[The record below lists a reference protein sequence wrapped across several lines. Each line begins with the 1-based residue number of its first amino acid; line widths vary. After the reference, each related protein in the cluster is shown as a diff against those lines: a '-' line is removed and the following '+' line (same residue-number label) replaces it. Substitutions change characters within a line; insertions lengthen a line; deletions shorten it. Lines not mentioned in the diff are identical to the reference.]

1 MKMKVV
7 SYEKLFGLNDIISCC
22 EDKAIVK
29 DGKKYFSLEVL
40 DKTAFEYMEEWVQEV
55 EFE

>member
-1 MKMKVV
+1 MKIKVV
-7 SYEKLFGLNDIISCC
+7 SYEKLFRTNNFNAYC

-40 DKTAFEYMEEWVQEV
+40 DETVFKYLDEWVQEV
-55 EFE
+55 EF

>member
-1 MKMKVV
+1 MKIKVV
-7 SYEKLFGLNDIISCC
+7 SYENLFGSNNIEAYC

-40 DKTAFEYMEEWVQEV
+40 DKTAFEYLDEWVQEV
-55 EFE
+55 EV

>member
-1 MKMKVV
+1 MKVV
-7 SYEKLFGLNDIISCC
+7 SYEDLFGSNDIVAYC

-29 DGKKYFSLEVL
+29 DGKKYFSVDVL
-40 DKTAFEYMEEWVQEV
+40 DTTYFEYSDRWVQEV

>member
-1 MKMKVV
+1 MKIKVV
-7 SYEKLFGLNDIISCC
+7 SYEDLFGSNDIIAYC

-40 DKTAFEYMEEWVQEV
+40 ETTYFEWLDEWVQEV
-55 EFE
+55 EF

>member
-1 MKMKVV
+1 MKLKVV
-7 SYEKLFGLNDIISCC
+7 SYEDLFGSNDIIAYC

-40 DKTAFEYMEEWVQEV
+40 DGTNFDYLEQWVHEV
-55 EFE
+55 EF

>member
-1 MKMKVV
+1 MKIKVV
-7 SYEKLFGLNDIISCC
+7 SYENLFGSNNIEAYC

-40 DKTAFEYMEEWVQEV
+40 KETAFEYLDEWVQEV
-55 EFE
+55 EF

>member
-1 MKMKVV
+1 MLVCKV
-7 SYEKLFGLNDIISCC
+7 ENLFGENDIIAYC

-40 DKTAFEYMEEWVQEV
+40 ETTVFDYLEQWVQEV
-55 EFE
+55 EF

>member
-1 MKMKVV
+1 MKVCKV
-7 SYEKLFGLNDIISCC
+7 EELFGSNDVIAYC

-40 DKTAFEYMEEWVQEV
+40 DETLFEYMDKWVQEV
-55 EFE
+55 EF

>member
-1 MKMKVV
+1 MKIKVV
-7 SYEKLFGLNDIISCC
+7 SYEHLFGSNDITAYC
-22 EDKAIVK
+22 ENKAIVK

-40 DKTAFEYMEEWVQEV
+40 DKTVFEYMEEWVQEV

>member
-1 MKMKVV
+1 MKVV
-7 SYEKLFGLNDIISCC
+7 SYEDLFGSNNIVAYC

-29 DGKKYFSLEVL
+29 DDKKYFSVEVL
-40 DKTAFEYMEEWVQEV
+40 DTTYFEYLDRWVQEV